1 MVKYYINILNFYFL
15 TFFYLTQFF
24 FKMGLI
30 RREFLKLSILSGVV
44 YKSFGKNDLDESGV
58 KDGEHCSFIT
68 IPQGLKKGSKVA
80 ITAPASSTSLGA
92 IAGGIR
98 FFKNIGCD
106 VIIGDTIKNY
116 NSFNRYF
123 SAPDEVR
130 ANELM
135 QFYQDENI
143 NCIIAARGGYG
154 SLRILPLLDF
164 ETIRRKPKILI
175 GFSDISAL
183 LNAVFIKT
191 RTISFHGPVASSNF
205 DNFTNENLKNSI
217 IFNKDF
223 NKLVNK
229 FPSMNVINEGIAQGR
244 LVGGNLTVISSTLGT
259 EYEIETDGAILFLE
273 EISEHP
279 YKIDRMLTQLWLAE
293 KLQKAS
299 GIIFGYFHSIDSR
312 RNFYPGYSFT
322 IRQVIESRVKP
333 LGIPAVFGLPIG
345 HNSKMLMTLPIGTMA
360 ELDTSNKTLSLL
372 EPSVC

>member
-1 MVKYYINILNFYFL
+1 
-15 TFFYLTQFF
+15 
-24 FKMGLI
+24 MGLI
-30 RREFLKLSILSGVV
+30 RREFLKLSILSGIV
-44 YKSFGKNDLDESGV
+44 YKSFGNDNLGETGIKN
-58 KDGEHCSFIT
+58 GEDTSYIT
-68 IPQGLKKGSKVA
+68 IPQGLKKGSKVG
-80 ITAPASSTSLGA
+80 ITAPASSTSMGE

-98 FFKNIGCD
+98 FFKNIGCE
-106 VIIGDTIKNY
+106 VIIGDTIKKY
-116 NSFNRYF
+116 NSSNRYF

-130 ANELM
+130 AEELM
-135 QFYQDENI
+135 QFYEDESI

-154 SLRILPLLDF
+154 SLRILPMLDF
-164 ETIRRKPKILI
+164 EIIRKNPKILI

-183 LNAVFIKT
+183 LNAVFRKT

-217 IFNKDF
+217 IYNKDF
-223 NKLVNK
+223 KKVVNRV
-229 FPSMNVINEGIAQGR
+229 PSMSVINEGTVQGR

-259 EYEIETDGAILFLE
+259 EYEIETEGSILFLE

-322 IRQVIESRVKP
+322 IRQVIESRIKP
-333 LGIPAVFGLPIG
+333 LGIPAVLGLPIG

-360 ELDTSNKTLSLL
+360 ELDTKNKTLSLL

>member
-1 MVKYYINILNFYFL
+1 
-15 TFFYLTQFF
+15 
-24 FKMGLI
+24 MGLI

-58 KDGEHCSFIT
+58 KDGEDCSFIT

-80 ITAPASSTSLGA
+80 ITAPASSTSLGE
-92 IAGGIR
+92 IAGGIS

-106 VIIGDTIKNY
+106 VIVGDTIKNY
-116 NSFNRYF
+116 NSSNRYF

-135 QFYQDENI
+135 QFYQNENI

-164 ETIRRKPKILI
+164 ETIRRNPKILI

-259 EYEIETDGAILFLE
+259 DYEIETDGAILFLE

-360 ELDTSNKTLSLL
+360 ELDTNNKTLSLL